1 MLHDDTDRRKGYIA
15 AVCFSILVG
24 FLFLGIKIC
33 QQYTDGLNLLCYRYD
48 FALAAVVILV
58 AARAVKI
65 GDIRHKPKGKL
76 FLTAA
81 FYVGFMAFQ
90 VAGLFY
96 ATSVEGS
103 IIFAVVPI
111 IVKIIASL
119 FLKEK
124 SSWLENVFICTTVTA
139 LIFMIVMGASHIEM
153 DPLGTVLLLISSMM
167 MAMSNIFMRYTRN
180 DYRPVEITVSI
191 VALGFVVFNG
201 AALLRGFIWGGSLAG
216 YLEPLATPQVF
227 IAAAYLGIGC
237 ILLSAHLMSYMLS
250 KMEAA
255 KGTIFGNLSTAIS
268 IVAGVVVLGESLMW
282 YHVVCT
288 AVIIGG
294 VIGMSLSGRKGEDDE
309 IRIFDGKQDR

>member
-1 MLHDDTDRRKGYIA
+1 MLQNDTDRRKGYIA
-15 AVCFSILVG
+15 AIFFSVLVG
-24 FLFLGIKIC
+24 FSFLGIKIC
-33 QQYTDGLNLLCYRYD
+33 QQYTDGLSLLCYRYD
-48 FALAAVVILV
+48 FALAAVIILLV
-58 AARAVKI
+58 MKAVKI
-65 GDIRHKPKGKL
+65 DIRRKPKGKL
-76 FLTAA
+76 FLTAV

-124 SSWLENVFICTTVTA
+124 SSWLENIFICTTVTA
-139 LIFMIVMGASHIEM
+139 LIFMIVMGTSHIEI
-153 DPLGTVLLLISSMM
+153 DPLGTALLLISSMM

-180 DYRPVEITVSI
+180 DYKPIEITVSI
-191 VALGFVVFNG
+191 IALGFMVFNG
-201 AALLRGFIWGGSLAG
+201 AALLRTLVRGGSLAG
-216 YLEPLATPQVF
+216 YLEPLAVPQVF

-268 IVAGVVVLGESLMW
+268 IVAGVAVLGESLMW

-288 AVIIGG
+288 AVIIGS
-294 VIGMSLSGRKGEDDE
+294 VIGMSLSGRKGEL
-309 IRIFDGKQDR
+309 Q